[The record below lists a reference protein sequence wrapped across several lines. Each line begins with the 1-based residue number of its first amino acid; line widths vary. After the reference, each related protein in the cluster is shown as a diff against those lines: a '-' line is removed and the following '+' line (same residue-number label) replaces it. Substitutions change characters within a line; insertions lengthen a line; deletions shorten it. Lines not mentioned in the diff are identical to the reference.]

1 MAKKKV
7 KKAQKGTEVTADSTA
22 YLKKD
27 IKMHSDLAMV
37 HAKYG
42 NGKAAKEAMQQ
53 SNKAREDLA
62 RQWKKGK
69 RGFNANGF
77 PIKKKTGGAVKRKTS
92 TTVKRKIGGPV
103 KKKR

>member
-27 IKMHSDLAMV
+27 IKMYSDLEMV

-42 NGKAAKEAMQQ
+42 NKKAADEAMQQ
-53 SNKAREDLA
+53 SKKARIDLT
-62 RQWKKGK
+62 RQSKKGK

-77 PIKKKTGGAVKRKTS
+77 PIKKKTGGAVKKKTS
-92 TTVKRKIGGPV
+92 TTAKKKIGGAV